1 MNRFN
6 SLILANDSYNITF
19 SSTPPRDLRF
29 QFQRRH
35 FRSTSLNATST
46 IPPLDYA
53 IIKIYYPVPN
63 SIRVQV
69 RDI

>member
-35 FRSTSLNATST
+35 FRSTSINANATN
-46 IPPLDYA
+46 PPLDYA
-53 IIKIYYPVPN
+53 IIKIYYPIPN